1 MLKDA
6 DYWSEKYR
14 TNTAEYVNRYFALAM
29 FHRRSTIVDCDTL
42 EPEVDN
48 LVKVMERL
56 SEWEDW
62 VSVCFLMWAL
72 ENFLSIRG
80 YWDALRICF
89 DHAIHAARMLGNAR
103 DEAAFSINLA
113 ALLMQTGDMIEAKQV
128 YLRVLPI
135 FEQLGKKR
143 DMAVAYQNLGILA
156 SIARE
161 YAEARSY
168 LEQSLAIK
176 EVNDEKGIANSLHE
190 LGNVAIQEKDYPAAH
205 KYYEQSLA
213 MGEKLDNQMGIAS
226 TFENLAV
233 LAEKEDKLEE
243 AEQLHKQAIEIFEAF
258 GNVLD
263 IAIVKHNLA
272 GLYMN
277 QGRLEEALT
286 LLEDAV
292 EKAEHLG
299 YYKAPGWREELV
311 ELRQKLRQKKQAK
324 QGIIPKLVKFLWR
337 R

>member
-29 FHRRSTIVDCDTL
+29 SHGRSTIVDYDTL

-56 SEWEDW
+56 SEWEKW
-62 VSVCFLMWAL
+62 ERVCFLMWAL

-103 DEAAFSINLA
+103 DEAALSGNLA
-113 ALLMQTGDMIEAKQV
+113 ELLMQIGDMIEAKQV
-128 YLRVLPI
+128 YLRLLTT

-143 DMAVAYQNLGILA
+143 DIAVTYHNLGI
-156 SIARE
+156 IAKRTKE

-176 EVNDEKGIANSLHE
+176 EVNDEKGIAYSLHE
-190 LGNVAIQEKDYPAAH
+190 LGNVAIKEEDYPAARN
-205 KYYEQSLA
+205 YYKQSLTISK
-213 MGEKLDNQMGIAS
+213 KLGDQNGIADGLGQLALLAII
-226 TFENLAV
+226 EGNLV
-233 LAEKEDKLEE
+233 E
-243 AEQLHKQAIEIFEAF
+243 AERLYKQALAIKQAF
-258 GNVLD
+258 GNVLG
-263 IAIVKHNLA
+263 IAIYKYNLA
-272 GLYMN
+272 LLCLD
-277 QGRLEEALT
+277 QGHLEEALT